1 MRKEVYGIMNVRVK
15 CLLDLSKENVCDPHD
30 SMQYDLPAG
39 ATAKDLAEKLDLEP
53 DNIKLVFINYKEST
67 LDAELHEGD
76 DIAFSPY

>member
-1 MRKEVYGIMNVRVK
+1 
-15 CLLDLSKENVCDPHD
+15 
-30 SMQYDLPAG
+30 MQYDLPAG